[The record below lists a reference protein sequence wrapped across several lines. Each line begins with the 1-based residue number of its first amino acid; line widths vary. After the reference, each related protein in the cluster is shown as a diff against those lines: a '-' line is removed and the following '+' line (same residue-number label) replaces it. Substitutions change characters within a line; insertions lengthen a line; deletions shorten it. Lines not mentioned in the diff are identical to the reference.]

1 MQYRV
6 ITGLYRETDTNKY
19 LVWQNVELIL
29 YQVLRIVTIVFKS
42 LYSKRDEVTI
52 IT

>member
-19 LVWQNVELIL
+19 LVWQNVEFIS
-29 YQVLRIVTIVFKS
+29 YQVVRIVTIVFKS
-42 LYSKRDEVTI
+42 LF
-52 IT
+52 